1 MSSVIR
7 FKDIFNQQPA
17 EDGTPLSF
25 KDMYVVEYR
34 PGEDELVNYRAMRRK
49 KTLSVGEGGP
59 IGESVNPDV
68 QLPCNN
74 PGCEC
79 DPCTCGPNCAC
90 GKIVNEKVEYPHMMY
105 DPKTGKGV
113 KAETPA
119 DHEKLTK
126 MGYTHDKPEV
136 DEALTL
142 QQRQKRAR
150 IMKRLKS
157 RIKIGRERQK
167 RKMADKGR
175 LQKRAVK
182 QARNQLVKKITKGK
196 SKGDLS
202 FARRQE
208 IEKRLEKPAMKKRIE
223 RLAKRMFPSI
233 RRAEVQRKKG

>member
-1 MSSVIR
+1 
-7 FKDIFNQQPA
+7 
-17 EDGTPLSF
+17 
-25 KDMYVVEYR
+25 
-34 PGEDELVNYRAMRRK
+34 
-49 KTLSVGEGGP
+49 
-59 IGESVNPDV
+59 
-68 QLPCNN
+68 
-74 PGCEC
+74 
-79 DPCTCGPNCAC
+79 
-90 GKIVNEKVEYPHMMY
+90 
-105 DPKTGKGV
+105 
-113 KAETPA
+113 
-119 DHEKLTK
+119 
-126 MGYTHDKPEV
+126 
-136 DEALTL
+136 
-142 QQRQKRAR
+142 
-150 IMKRLKS
+150 MKRLKS

>member
-7 FKDIFNQQPA
+7 FKDIFNQQRA
-17 EDGTPLSF
+17 EQGTPLSF

-90 GKIVNEKVEYPHMMY
+90 GKIVNEEM
-105 DPKTGKGV
+105 
-113 KAETPA
+113 
-119 DHEKLTK
+119 
-126 MGYTHDKPEV
+126 

-196 SKGDLS
+196 SKKDLS

>member
-1 MSSVIR
+1 M
-7 FKDIFNQQPA
+7 
-17 EDGTPLSF
+17 
-25 KDMYVVEYR
+25 
-34 PGEDELVNYRAMRRK
+34 
-49 KTLSVGEGGP
+49 
-59 IGESVNPDV
+59 
-68 QLPCNN
+68 
-74 PGCEC
+74 
-79 DPCTCGPNCAC
+79 
-90 GKIVNEKVEYPHMMY
+90 
-105 DPKTGKGV
+105 
-113 KAETPA
+113 
-119 DHEKLTK
+119 
-126 MGYTHDKPEV
+126 

-196 SKGDLS
+196 SKKDLS

>member
-1 MSSVIR
+1 MTVYDHQ
-7 FKDIFNQQPA
+7 KPVT
-17 EDGTPLSF
+17 GPLSF
-25 KDMYVVEYR
+25 RHFYVVEYR
-34 PGEDELVNYRAMRRK
+34 PGEDELTNYRAKKRRNGAMYEQ
-49 KTLSVGEGGP
+49 V
-59 IGESVNPDV
+59 D
-68 QLPCNN
+68 
-74 PGCEC
+74 
-79 DPCTCGPNCAC
+79 
-90 GKIVNEKVEYPHMMY
+90 YPHMMY

-113 KAETPA
+113 KAKTPA

-142 QQRQKRAR
+142 QQRQKRSR

-196 SKGDLS
+196 SKKDLS

>member
-17 EDGTPLSF
+17 EAGEPLSF
-25 KDMYVVEYR
+25 KDMYPVEYR
-34 PGEDELVNYRAMRRK
+34 PGEDELTNYRAYRRRRVHD
-49 KTLSVGEGGP
+49 VGSDTATYS
-59 IGESVNPDV
+59 ES
-68 QLPCNN
+68 
-74 PGCEC
+74 
-79 DPCTCGPNCAC
+79 
-90 GKIVNEKVEYPHMMY
+90 Y
-105 DPKTGKGV
+105 DPN
-113 KAETPA
+113 
-119 DHEKLTK
+119 LN
-126 MGYTHDKPEV
+126 
-136 DEALTL
+136 EALTL
-142 QQRQKRAR
+142 QQRQKRSR

-157 RIKIGRERQK
+157 RIKVGRERQK

-223 RLAKRMFPSI
+223 RLAKRMFPQI